1 MSLLVLVLPCAFT
14 KLMVEAE
21 PETPVANVKL
31 KLELSVAML
40 SPSVALNVRANVPS
54 VAPLSDDN
62 GRIVKTDES

>member
-1 MSLLVLVLPCAFT
+1 MNSTEPPSLIYDAFLTKVPVLW
-14 KLMVEAE
+14 
-21 PETPVANVKL
+21 NVKL